1 MNIAKK
7 GKTTIRH
14 LASSMIAQDTAT
26 EKILSMYD
34 QVSSDPDKKKENAI
48 KLLLR
53 CKKMFD
59 ARAHARRILA
69 LIIKRETMKE
79 STKVVTRESI
89 AEEIAHAQRLL
100 TLIKSFVDEHRI
112 FVLREV
118 FVFRGRNLLR
128 TVAVEISSLQEQ
140 LRQLV

>member
-7 GKTTIRH
+7 GKTTIRL

-34 QVSSDPDKKKENAI
+34 QVSNTDPDKKKENAI

-59 ARAHARRILA
+59 ARNHARRILA
-69 LIIKRETMKE
+69 LIIRRETMKE
-79 STKVVTRESI
+79 AARQTRESVS
-89 AEEIAHAQRLL
+89 E
-100 TLIKSFVDEHRI
+100 
-112 FVLREV
+112 
-118 FVFRGRNLLR
+118 
-128 TVAVEISSLQEQ
+128 
-140 LRQLV
+140 